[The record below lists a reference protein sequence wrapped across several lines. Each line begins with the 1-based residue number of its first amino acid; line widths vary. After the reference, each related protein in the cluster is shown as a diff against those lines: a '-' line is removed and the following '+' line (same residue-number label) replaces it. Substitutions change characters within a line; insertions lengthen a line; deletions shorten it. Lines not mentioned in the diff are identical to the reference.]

1 MRFFSVVLLFIAICF
16 LSGCIEANDNLSIL
30 KDGSCVDSRVLKI
43 KTGLMSK
50 IDSEEFKTPE
60 KYGYE
65 VRICTEKDQSVIYI
79 TKRYEKVEDYYNT
92 DMKIGENGAS
102 FGDGEIEGKFSY
114 INLFFFKQMKITEKI
129 KPSVISHSDSSNLT
143 DKFLTETR
151 TIKMPY
157 KITSS
162 NADIVDDKENI
173 AKWTIDTQ
181 RRNSEYVRE
190 VTCTDINYVFIII
203 LISVIA
209 TVLILMQQKNTNN
222 V

>member
-1 MRFFSVVLLFIAICF
+1 MRLVSVFLLFIAICF
-16 LSGCIEANDNLSIL
+16 LGGCIEATDNLSIL

-50 IDSEEFKTPE
+50 IDSEEFKAPE

-65 VRICTEKDQSVIYI
+65 VRICTEKDQSIIYV
-79 TKRYEKVEDYYNT
+79 TKRYDKVEEYYNT
-92 DMKIGENGAS
+92 DMKIDENGAS
-102 FGDGEIEGKFSY
+102 FGNGEIEGKFKY
-114 INLFFFKQMKITEKI
+114 INLFFFRQMTIKEKI
-129 KPSVISHSDSSNLT
+129 KPSVITTPDSSNFS

-162 NADIVDDKENI
+162 NADIVDDKENT
-173 AKWTIDTQ
+173 AKWTIDSQ

-203 LISVIA
+203 VISIIA
-209 TVLILMQQKNTNN
+209 TVLITMQQKNTNN

>member
-1 MRFFSVVLLFIAICF
+1 MRLVSVLLLFIVICF
-16 LSGCIEANDNLSIL
+16 LGGCIEASDNLSIL

-50 IDSEEFKTPE
+50 IDSGEFKAPE

-65 VRICTEKDQSVIYI
+65 VRICTEKDQSIIYV
-79 TKRYEKVEDYYNT
+79 TKRYDKVEEYYNT
-92 DMKIGENGAS
+92 DMKIDENGAS
-102 FGDGEIEGKFSY
+102 FGNGEIEGKFKY
-114 INLFFFKQMKITEKI
+114 INLFFFKQMTITEKI
-129 KPSVISHSDSSNLT
+129 KPSGVLISDSST
-143 DKFLTETR
+143 FSDKFITEVR
-151 TIKMPY
+151 TIRMPY

-173 AKWTIDTQ
+173 AKWTIDSQ

-203 LISVIA
+203 MISLIA
-209 TVLILMQQKNTNN
+209 TVLIIMQQKNANN

>member
-1 MRFFSVVLLFIAICF
+1 MRLFSVLLLFLAICF
-16 LSGCIEANDNLSIL
+16 LGGCIEASDNLSIL

-50 IDSEEFKTPE
+50 IDSEEFKAPE

-65 VRICTEKDQSVIYI
+65 VRICTEKDQSVIYV
-79 TKRYEKVEDYYNT
+79 TKRYDKVEEYYNT
-92 DMKIGENGAS
+92 DMKIDENGAS
-102 FGDGEIEGKFSY
+102 FGNGEIEGKFKY
-114 INLFFFKQMKITEKI
+114 INLFFFKQMTITEKI
-129 KPSVISHSDSSNLT
+129 KPSGALVSDSSNFS
-143 DKFLTETR
+143 DKFITEVR
-151 TIKMPY
+151 TIRMPY
-157 KITSS
+157 KITHS

-173 AKWTIDTQ
+173 AKWTIDSQ

-203 LISVIA
+203 IISIIA
-209 TVLILMQQKNTNN
+209 TVLIIMQQKNTNN